1 MYISHLSVFIQII
14 LKANAFSFHT
24 KNGYLK
30 ERVVYFALC
39 GTVPSS
45 RKFSVDKVWE
55 AAATLGQGGNF
66 FVPAATVISSSL
78 NYASAEVSSSVS
90 QAGTERERIE
100 ESCHTKFIEP
110 RNTSSP
116 SCHIGRPRKRPSAE
130 QWSNRKDPSVLQFT
144 LTTSKGNSVK
154 YTYPKLVSFGNAKK
168 GFFLFFFAVDGTPY
182 FLLSSPAGL
191 IFFWCQLWLLTL
203 IWW

>member
-1 MYISHLSVFIQII
+1 MRSFSLIKLCRWKRLLIFYSSVSHMYISHLSVFIQII
-14 LKANAFSFHT
+14 LKANTFSFHT
-24 KNGYLK
+24 KNGYFK

-110 RNTSSP
+110 RNIP
-116 SCHIGRPRKRPSAE
+116 AAHPAILEGLEKDH
-130 QWSNRKDPSVLQFT
+130 QQSNRAIGKTQVCCNLH
-144 LTTSKGNSVK
+144 
-154 YTYPKLVSFGNAKK
+154 
-168 GFFLFFFAVDGTPY
+168 
-182 FLLSSPAGL
+182 
-191 IFFWCQLWLLTL
+191 
-203 IWW
+203 